1 MARKPAKL
9 ADRIVDAAIAL
20 AEEEGVGWGGVR
32 LRVVAERLGVKL
44 TDVAAHYR
52 DLDAVANAW
61 FGRATAA
68 MLAPPPRGFAG
79 LPAENR
85 LHLEMMRW
93 FDALSAHKRVTGEM
107 LAAKMHPPHPHHWVP
122 MVFDLSRTVQ
132 WLRDAAGLD
141 AGGRRRQVEEIGLTA
156 LFVAT
161 LRYWL
166 RDASP
171 NQEMPREGLAR
182 RLARAD
188 ALMARLWPAA
198 EA

>member
-1 MARKPAKL
+1 MARRPAKL
-9 ADRIVDAAIAL
+9 EDRIVDEAIAL
-20 AEEEGVGWGGVR
+20 AEPIGWGNLR

-44 TDVAAHYR
+44 TEVHAHYR

-61 FGRATAA
+61 FGRATKA
-68 MLAPPPRGFAG
+68 MLAPPPRGFAK
-79 LPAENR
+79 LPAEHR
-85 LHLEMMRW
+85 LHLMMMRW

-107 LAAKMHPPHPHHWVP
+107 LAVKLHAPHPHHWAP
-122 MVFDLSRTVQ
+122 LVFDLSRTVQ

-141 AGGRRRQVEEIGLTA
+141 AGGRRRQLEEIGLTA

-166 RDASP
+166 RDASS
-171 NQEMPREGLAR
+171 NQEMTREWLAR

-188 ALMARLWPAA
+188 TLMARLWPPD

>member
-9 ADRIVDAAIAL
+9 QDRIVDEAIAL
-20 AEEEGVGWGGVR
+20 AEEAGWGSVR
-32 LRVVAERLGVKL
+32 LRVVAERLGIKL

-61 FGRATAA
+61 FGRATKA
-68 MLAPPPRGFAG
+68 MLAPPPKRFAT
-79 LPAENR
+79 LATEHR
-85 LHLEMMRW
+85 LHLVMMRW
-93 FDALSAHKRVTGEM
+93 FDALSGDKRVTSEM
-107 LAAKMHPPHPHHWVP
+107 LAAKMHPPHPHHWLP

-141 AGGRRRQVEEIGLTA
+141 AGGRRRQLEEIGLTA

-166 RDASP
+166 RDGSAD
-171 NQEMPREGLAR
+171 QEMTREWLAR

-188 ALMARLWPAA
+188 ALMARLWPPPTRR
-198 EA
+198 

>member
-1 MARKPAKL
+1 MARRPAKL
-9 ADRIVDAAIAL
+9 EDRIVDEAIAL
-20 AEEEGVGWGGVR
+20 AEETGWGSVR
-32 LRVVAERLGVKL
+32 LRMVAERLGVKL

-61 FGRATAA
+61 IGRATAA
-68 MLAPPPRGFAG
+68 MLAPPPRGFAK

-85 LHLEMMRW
+85 LHLVMMRW
-93 FDALSAHKRVTGEM
+93 FDALSRHKRVTGEM
-107 LAAKMHPPHPHHWVP
+107 LAVKLHPPHPHHWLP

-132 WLRDAAGLD
+132 WLREAAALD
-141 AGGRRRQVEEIGLTA
+141 AGGRRRQLEEIGLTA

-171 NQEMPREGLAR
+171 NQEMTREWLAR

-188 ALMARLWPAA
+188 TLMARLWPPEAA
-198 EA
+198 D

>member
-1 MARKPAKL
+1 MARKTAKL
-9 ADRIVDAAIAL
+9 EDRIVNEAIAL
-20 AEEEGVGWGGVR
+20 AEQVGWDGVR
-32 LRVVAERLGVKL
+32 LRVIAERLGVKL
-44 TDVAAHYR
+44 TDVAVHYR

-68 MLAPPPRGFAG
+68 MLAPPPKRFTTLAT
-79 LPAENR
+79 ERR
-85 LHLEMMRW
+85 LHMVMMRW
-93 FDALSAHKRVTGEM
+93 FDALKGHKRVTGEM
-107 LAAKMHPPHPHHWVP
+107 LAAKMHPPHPHHWLP

-141 AGGRRRQVEEIGLTA
+141 AGGRRRQIEEIGLTA

-166 RDASP
+166 RDGSP
-171 NQEMPREGLAR
+171 NQKMTREWLAR

-188 ALMARLWPAA
+188 ALMARLWPP
-198 EA
+198 ESSD